1 MSPRI
6 KIRKHTIFL
15 VNNRLRDQSLPHV
28 VTVSILAAT
37 TTTKSFRF
45 ILCFVHASSGF
56 SHCPKASSTS
66 HGRRVLYSLG
76 CVCAGCA
83 CCHWN
88 VTTWAQ
94 WARLGK
100 LGVCPSMHLWNDV
113 CFRFGLP
120 CFSLVLLSSLNRV
133 WSCSWGWSE
142 IPNLLPQLPQCQ
154 VL

>member
-1 MSPRI
+1 MTIMNAPVLPGLCSQGASSLETFWPTLLMSPRI

-15 VNNRLRDQSLPHV
+15 VNNRLRDQSWPHV

-76 CVCAGCA
+76 CVCWMC
-83 CCHWN
+83 
-88 VTTWAQ
+88 
-94 WARLGK
+94 L
-100 LGVCPSMHLWNDV
+100 
-113 CFRFGLP
+113 LP
-120 CFSLVLLSSLNRV
+120 LERHYLSSVSQTRKARSV
-133 WSCSWGWSE
+133 S
-142 IPNLLPQLPQCQ
+142 
-154 VL
+154 